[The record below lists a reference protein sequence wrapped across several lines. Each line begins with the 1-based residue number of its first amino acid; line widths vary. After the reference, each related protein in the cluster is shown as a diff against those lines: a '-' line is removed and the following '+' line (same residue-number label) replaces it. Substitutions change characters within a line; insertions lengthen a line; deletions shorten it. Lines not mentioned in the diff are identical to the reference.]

1 MTKKIGFIDLFID
14 EWHANNYPKWF
25 REAPLKNEFELGYA
39 WEEKTNE
46 GGKPLAQWCEG
57 LGMTPASSMEEVVEK
72 SDCICVLAPANPEV
86 HERLADLA
94 LRSGK
99 PVYVDKPFAPSG
111 KAAERMFALAE
122 QYKTPLMSSS
132 ALRYGDELLDGKVK
146 ALEPSIFCTT
156 GGGRS
161 FDEYGIHQLEMIVSM
176 MGTDVKDMT
185 LKGDEKKLTLTL
197 EYADGRLAQ
206 ASYSLYLPF
215 TVSAAGEK
223 GAIVLPAMNN
233 TFQNLIALLCHR
245 GQPHSQRRN
254 HCHCFSAG
262 AQYCT
267 AARQKIN
274 KQEMIQK

>member
-25 REAPLKNEFELGYA
+25 REAPRSSEFELGYA

-46 GGKPLAQWCEG
+46 GGKPLVQWCENQ
-57 LGMTPASSMEEVVEK
+57 GMIPASSIEEVVEK
-72 SDCICVLAPANPEV
+72 SDCICVLAPSNPEV

-111 KAAERMFALAE
+111 EAAKRMFALAE
-122 QYKTPLMSSS
+122 QYNTPLMSSS

-146 ALEPSIFCTT
+146 ELAPSIFCTT

-161 FDEYGIHQLEMIVSM
+161 FDEYGIHQLEMIVAM
-176 MGTDVKDMT
+176 MGSDVKDMT

-206 ASYSLYLPF
+206 ASYNLYFPF

-223 GAIVLPAMNN
+223 GALVLPAMNN
-233 TFQNLIALLCHR
+233 TFQNLIANMMTFFATGVSPIPKEETIAIATLLER
-245 GQPHSQRRN
+245 STALLHSKN
-254 HCHCFSAG
+254 
-262 AQYCT
+262 
-267 AARQKIN
+267 
-274 KQEMIQK
+274 